1 MSFNRKKERL
11 FLTLILCI
19 GLMAGIASA
28 VGLLSVGGPGPW
40 EYQAVGG
47 EWVQIV
53 GEGIYRNDSVSYER
67 PAGYLLSSAII
78 IKGSAMLTAMSAMMI
93 SMKWSGVPMST
104 IEILLFPAF
113 NLLMI
118 LALVLLMKK
127 CK

>member
-67 PAGYLLSSAII
+67 PACWIYPIFGYHHQGGCDADSHVRHDDQHE
-78 IKGSAMLTAMSAMMI
+78 MERRTY
-93 SMKWSGVPMST
+93 
-104 IEILLFPAF
+104 EYY
-113 NLLMI
+113 
-118 LALVLLMKK
+118 
-127 CK
+127 

>member
-53 GEGIYRNDSVSYER
+53 GEGIYRNDSVSYV
-67 PAGYLLSSAII
+67 AQGKASDLV
-78 IKGSAMLTAMSAMMI
+78 T
-93 SMKWSGVPMST
+93 
-104 IEILLFPAF
+104 
-113 NLLMI
+113 
-118 LALVLLMKK
+118 LVLGIPLLILSASFGTTTAFSLSMWP
-127 CK
+127 